1 MPTVPDDTQVLILYG
16 DVPLLTEQTLRELV
30 AVAGADNLALLTV
43 IAEDGTKIPAKR
55 IAPREGWIFEAP
67 EPAPPPKEED
77 ETPDDDD

>member
-43 IAEDGTKIPAKR
+43 IAEDPSGYGR
-55 IAPREGWIFEAP
+55 IVRDLSLIHI
-67 EPAPPPKEED
+67 
-77 ETPDDDD
+77 